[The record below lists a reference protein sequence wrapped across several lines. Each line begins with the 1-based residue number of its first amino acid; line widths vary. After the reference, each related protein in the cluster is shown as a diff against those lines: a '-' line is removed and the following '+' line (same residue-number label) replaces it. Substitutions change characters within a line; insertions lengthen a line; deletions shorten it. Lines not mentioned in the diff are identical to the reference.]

1 MKIPLSDS
9 EFSEEFPTEQSSH
22 GRRSVTGHGP
32 AQLLSSQLLK
42 CPPVLSEIFMF
53 NLENGKLMELVCIY
67 LSNAVRS
74 ILSWP
79 RDTRVRN
86 KVSLYTELRLRLSS
100 ARGEAGD
107 RGWARGLWS
116 VEAAVS
122 ASRLSLSL
130 MMDSTQYLRSFS
142 LTPLITECISG
153 WITRWSD

>member
-1 MKIPLSDS
+1 MAGITDWIIEDLASIPSEIKFHKIDRTGFQGLKIPLSDS

-32 AQLLSSQLLK
+32 AQLLSSEFLK

-86 KVSLYTELRLRLSS
+86 KVSL
-100 ARGEAGD
+100 
-107 RGWARGLWS
+107 
-116 VEAAVS
+116 
-122 ASRLSLSL
+122 
-130 MMDSTQYLRSFS
+130 
-142 LTPLITECISG
+142 
-153 WITRWSD
+153 

>member
-1 MKIPLSDS
+1 
-9 EFSEEFPTEQSSH
+9 
-22 GRRSVTGHGP
+22 
-32 AQLLSSQLLK
+32 
-42 CPPVLSEIFMF
+42 
-53 NLENGKLMELVCIY
+53 MELVCIY

-107 RGWARGLWS
+107 RGWALGLS
-116 VEAAVS
+116 AEAAVS

-142 LTPLITECISG
+142 RTPLITECIRG